1 MTPPTLTS
9 SSPKEPAD
17 PVATQP
23 FRAHARASATAPP
36 DVSHGSPSSTAVDE
50 VEELE
55 VQQVVDLVNRGRE
68 SGELTLRDLRETL
81 VSADLGSELLPALV
95 RRLADAKVDIVE
107 DERDPR
113 PAGPADSGSGTGDLV
128 RLYLREIGKV
138 PLLNAEQEVDLS
150 KRVEAGLFAEH
161 KLANGGEMTP
171 SLRRDLNALVRDGR
185 AAKQQLI
192 SANLRLV
199 VSVAKKYTGR
209 GMTLLDLVQEGNL
222 GLIRAVEKFD
232 YAKGY
237 KFSTYATWWIRQ
249 AIGRAMAD
257 QARTIRIP
265 VHLVEQLN
273 RLTRQ
278 QRQLVTSLG
287 REPTDEELAEALD
300 ISVEQVADLRRISQD
315 TVSLETASATTASRC
330 SVTSSR
336 TPTRSSRRT
345 LRRSVR
351 CRTSSTACCTRCPSA
366 SVRSSGC
373 ATAWST
379 AASTRSPRSVPASA
393 SPVSG
398 SARSRRRP
406 FASCAPVPPR
416 VACASTWTDSSL
428 SARAQLPVDVPRCP
442 AQRGTSL
449 YRRVARIRRGG
460 IRRGA
465 TVSRRC
471 DDAGVPGLAG
481 PGATSNLRC
490 HCLAS
495 L

>member
-1 MTPPTLTS
+1 MSSDFTTCPELPEKSRLMTPPTLTS
-9 SSPKEPAD
+9 SSSTPPATRSRRSRSAGAHARGAAAAAPA
-17 PVATQP
+17 PVAT
-23 FRAHARASATAPP
+23 S
-36 DVSHGSPSSTAVDE
+36 SSTAVDE

-68 SGELTLRDLRETL
+68 SGELTLRDLREAL

-171 SLRRDLNALVRDGR
+171 SLRRDFSALVRDGR

-287 REPTDEELAEALD
+287 REPTDDELAEALD

-315 TVSLETASATTASRC
+315 TVSLETAVGDDGESVLGDFIEDADAVVPSDAAAFGAMQDELHGVLHSLPEREREVIRLRYGLVDGRQHTLAEVGSRLGLTRERIRQIEKETLRELRSGTT
-330 SVTSSR
+330 
-336 TPTRSSRRT
+336 SRR
-345 LRRSVR
+345 LREYL
-351 CRTSSTACCTRCPSA
+351 
-366 SVRSSGC
+366 
-373 ATAWST
+373 
-379 AASTRSPRSVPASA
+379 
-393 SPVSG
+393 
-398 SARSRRRP
+398 
-406 FASCAPVPPR
+406 
-416 VACASTWTDSSL
+416 D
-428 SARAQLPVDVPRCP
+428 
-442 AQRGTSL
+442 
-449 YRRVARIRRGG
+449 
-460 IRRGA
+460 
-465 TVSRRC
+465 
-471 DDAGVPGLAG
+471 
-481 PGATSNLRC
+481 
-490 HCLAS
+490 
-495 L
+495 

>member
-9 SSPKEPAD
+9 SSPNPPATKTRRRS
-17 PVATQP
+17 AA
-23 FRAHARASATAPP
+23 AHARGAAAAVPTGTSA
-36 DVSHGSPSSTAVDE
+36 GSSSSTAVDE

-81 VSADLGSELLPALV
+81 DKADLGSELLPALV

-171 SLRRDLNALVRDGR
+171 SLRRDFNALVRDGR

-300 ISVEQVADLRRISQD
+300 ISIEQVADLRRISQD
-315 TVSLETASATTASRC
+315 TVSLETAVGDDGESVLGDFIEDADAVVPSDAAAFGAMQDELHGVLHSLPEREREVIRLRYGLVDGRQHTLAEVGSRLGL
-330 SVTSSR
+330 
-336 TPTRSSRRT
+336 TRERIRQIEKETLRELRSGSTSRR
-345 LRRSVR
+345 LREYL
-351 CRTSSTACCTRCPSA
+351 
-366 SVRSSGC
+366 
-373 ATAWST
+373 
-379 AASTRSPRSVPASA
+379 
-393 SPVSG
+393 
-398 SARSRRRP
+398 
-406 FASCAPVPPR
+406 
-416 VACASTWTDSSL
+416 D
-428 SARAQLPVDVPRCP
+428 
-442 AQRGTSL
+442 
-449 YRRVARIRRGG
+449 
-460 IRRGA
+460 
-465 TVSRRC
+465 
-471 DDAGVPGLAG
+471 
-481 PGATSNLRC
+481 
-490 HCLAS
+490 
-495 L
+495 

>member
-1 MTPPTLTS
+1 VTPPTLTS
-9 SSPKEPAD
+9 SSPKEPATRSRRSRSAGH
-17 PVATQP
+17 PRGTAT
-23 FRAHARASATAPP
+23 PP
-36 DVSHGSPSSTAVDE
+36 PTVTTGSSSSTAVDE
-50 VEELE
+50 IEELE
-55 VQQVVDLVNRGRE
+55 VPQVVDLVNRGRE

-199 VSVAKKYTGR
+199 VYVAKKYTGR

-315 TVSLETASATTASRC
+315 TVSLETAVGDDGESVLGDFIEDADAVVPSDAAAFGAMQDELHGVLHSLPEREREVIRLRYGLVDGRQHTLAEVGSRLGLTRERIRQIEKETLRELRSGTT
-330 SVTSSR
+330 
-336 TPTRSSRRT
+336 SRR
-345 LRRSVR
+345 LREYL
-351 CRTSSTACCTRCPSA
+351 
-366 SVRSSGC
+366 
-373 ATAWST
+373 
-379 AASTRSPRSVPASA
+379 
-393 SPVSG
+393 
-398 SARSRRRP
+398 
-406 FASCAPVPPR
+406 
-416 VACASTWTDSSL
+416 D
-428 SARAQLPVDVPRCP
+428 
-442 AQRGTSL
+442 
-449 YRRVARIRRGG
+449 
-460 IRRGA
+460 
-465 TVSRRC
+465 
-471 DDAGVPGLAG
+471 
-481 PGATSNLRC
+481 
-490 HCLAS
+490 
-495 L
+495 

>member
-9 SSPKEPAD
+9 SSPKEPATRSRRSRSAGHARGTATT
-17 PVATQP
+17 PAVAT
-23 FRAHARASATAPP
+23 
-36 DVSHGSPSSTAVDE
+36 GSSSSTAVDE
-50 VEELE
+50 IEELE
-55 VQQVVDLVNRGRE
+55 VPQVVDLVNRGRE

-300 ISVEQVADLRRISQD
+300 ISVDQVADLRRISQD
-315 TVSLETASATTASRC
+315 TVSLETAVGDDGESVLGDFIEDADAVVPSDAAAFGAMQDELHGVLHSLPEREREVIRLRYGLVDGRQHTLAEVGFPAGPHPRADPPDREGDPARAALGYHLAAPAGVPRLREVHTHVMCPAAQRGGAHCVTAPARG
-330 SVTSSR
+330 R
-336 TPTRSSRRT
+336 
-345 LRRSVR
+345 L
-351 CRTSSTACCTRCPSA
+351 RCPPRA
-366 SVRSSGC
+366 AGRCAPGC
-373 ATAWST
+373 AGG
-379 AASTRSPRSVPASA
+379 V
-393 SPVSG
+393 G
-398 SARSRRRP
+398 SAGS
-406 FASCAPVPPR
+406 SAP
-416 VACASTWTDSSL
+416 
-428 SARAQLPVDVPRCP
+428 LPP
-442 AQRGTSL
+442 AQR
-449 YRRVARIRRGG
+449 RRRAPRHRR
-460 IRRGA
+460 
-465 TVSRRC
+465 
-471 DDAGVPGLAG
+471 
-481 PGATSNLRC
+481 
-490 HCLAS
+490 
-495 L
+495 

>member
-1 MTPPTLTS
+1 MSDHMHPNRPEKSRHVTPPTLTS
-9 SSPKEPAD
+9 SSAKPAGTR
-17 PVATQP
+17 A
-23 FRAHARASATAPP
+23 RRSRAAGAHAPGTTNGA
-36 DVSHGSPSSTAVDE
+36 GSSTSSTAVDE

-68 SGELTLRDLRETL
+68 AGELTLRDLRETL
-81 VSADLGSELLPALV
+81 ISADIGVELLPALV
-95 RRLADAKVDIVE
+95 RRMADAKVDIVE

-150 KRVEAGLFAEH
+150 KRVEAGLFANH
-161 KLANGGEMTP
+161 KLISGDEMGP
-171 SLRRDLNALVRDGR
+171 AMRRDLKALVRDGR

-300 ISVEQVADLRRISQD
+300 ISIEQVADLRRISQD
-315 TVSLETASATTASRC
+315 TVSLETAVGDDGESVLGDFIEDADAVVPSDAAAFGAMQDELHGVLHSLPEREREVIRLRYGLVDGRQHTLAEVGSRLGL
-330 SVTSSR
+330 
-336 TPTRSSRRT
+336 TRERIRQIEKETLRELRSGSTSRR
-345 LRRSVR
+345 LREYL
-351 CRTSSTACCTRCPSA
+351 
-366 SVRSSGC
+366 
-373 ATAWST
+373 
-379 AASTRSPRSVPASA
+379 
-393 SPVSG
+393 
-398 SARSRRRP
+398 
-406 FASCAPVPPR
+406 
-416 VACASTWTDSSL
+416 D
-428 SARAQLPVDVPRCP
+428 
-442 AQRGTSL
+442 
-449 YRRVARIRRGG
+449 
-460 IRRGA
+460 
-465 TVSRRC
+465 
-471 DDAGVPGLAG
+471 
-481 PGATSNLRC
+481 
-490 HCLAS
+490 
-495 L
+495 